1 MLYESQNFRLEADD
15 QVLTLWFDFR
25 GRPSHA
31 LTLPILNE
39 LSLVLDRVA
48 GRPGADVLVLRSSR
62 PGVFLEEFDV
72 AEVARFASPLE
83 FAAFAARGQ
92 DVTRKLAELPARTV
106 AVVEGRCAGVGLE
119 LVVACGTRVAVDSP
133 CTRFESADV
142 ARGLVPCWGGTV
154 RLPRLVGV
162 PAAVKLFL
170 DGEGWTPRQAH
181 RAGLVDRVIPPAR
194 FATDL
199 RTLTDEI
206 QDHADRVGAFSLRR
220 WWRTGV
226 MAGKYG
232 PLRRFK
238 GQAEAV
244 PEGAEAMTALLDAV
258 TAGLSSDGEG
268 LAAERAAVTRL
279 AASPA
284 TRRLLDLHRHAA
296 MPIRVVPEPVNPV
309 PPLPRRVG
317 VVGRGELA
325 TAIADRLARR
335 GHDVVVQV
343 RNADEAETLTR
354 HLETNRVPGVR
365 ATCEWLGFD
374 NADLVIETDDEDPG
388 IKRNLFHELE
398 RRVRPRCVLVTAGTT
413 VSVEAIQAELARR
426 SRVAGLHFPNADG
439 RHPVAE
445 VVGTTTT
452 DPGVILSLANWCRR
466 WGFTPVRV
474 ADRPG
479 RLVRLVWLT
488 YLSEGVSL
496 VAEGLPVDRVD
507 AAFREFGMAKGP
519 LEWCD
524 EVGLDRLAELA
535 GQMQIARG
543 DGFARNLIFH
553 RLLPYG
559 WVGKAGGEGFYR
571 YGWRRR
577 PNELARMILW
587 RDGDED
593 AVAHYV
599 FDPAAALREGVER
612 VVLRT
617 VNEAAAALADEP
629 DADPAT
635 VDLALAFGAG
645 WAAHRGGPLRYADDL
660 GLAAV
665 VDRLAFLAERYGRRF
680 TPCDELVRRAEAG
693 ESFYGAATA
702 DEPAPAPVWR
712 LAG

>member
-15 QVLTLWFDFR
+15 QILTLWFDFR

-62 PGVFLEEFDV
+62 PGAFLEEFDAV
-72 AEVARFASPLE
+72 EVARFTSPLE

-92 DVTRKLAELPARTV
+92 DVTRKLAELPARAV

-119 LVVACGTRVAVDSP
+119 LIAACDTRVAVDSP

-154 RLPRLVGV
+154 RLPQLIGV

-170 DGEGWTPRQAH
+170 NGDGWTARQAH
-181 RAGLVDRVIPPAR
+181 RAGLVDRLIPPAR
-194 FATDL
+194 LAVDL
-199 RTLTDEI
+199 RTLTGEI
-206 QDHADRVGAFSLRR
+206 QDDPDHARRFSLRR
-220 WWRTGV
+220 WWRTSG
-226 MAGKYG
+226 MAGKQG
-232 PLRRFK
+232 LLRRVRRRAESFAD
-238 GQAEAV
+238 GAQAA
-244 PEGAEAMTALLDAV
+244 TALHDAV
-258 TAGLSSDGEG
+258 AAGLSSDGEG

-279 AASPA
+279 AVTPA
-284 TRRLLDLHRHAA
+284 TRRLLDLHRQAA

-317 VVGRGELA
+317 VVGRGELGTIVA
-325 TAIADRLARR
+325 ARLARF
-335 GHDVVVQV
+335 GHDVVIQV
-343 RNADEAETLTR
+343 RNADEVETLTR
-354 HLETNRVPGVR
+354 RLETDRVLGLR

-374 NADLVIETDDEDPG
+374 NADLVIEADDEDPG

-398 RRVRPRCVLVTAGTT
+398 RRVRPRCVLVTTGTT
-413 VSVEAIQAELARR
+413 VSVEAIQAELGRR

-439 RHPVAE
+439 RQPVAE
-445 VVGTTTT
+445 IVGTSTT
-452 DPGVILSLANWCRR
+452 DPGVILGLAHWCRR

-479 RLVRLVWLT
+479 RLVRLIWLA

-496 VAEGLPVDRVD
+496 VAEGLPLDRVD
-507 AAFREFGMAKGP
+507 AALREFGMAKGP
-519 LEWCD
+519 LEWSD

-543 DGFARNLIFH
+543 DGFARNLLFH

-559 WVGKAGGEGFYR
+559 WVGKPGGEGFYR

-577 PNELARMILW
+577 QNDLARMILW

-599 FDPAAALREGVER
+599 FDPDAALREGVER

-617 VNEAAAALADEP
+617 VNETAAALADEP

-660 GLAAV
+660 GLATL

-680 TPCDELVRRAEAG
+680 TPCDELVRRA
-693 ESFYGAATA
+693 
-702 DEPAPAPVWR
+702 
-712 LAG
+712 